1 MKNLKEK
8 IRKFLTA
15 GPEVKTLQSE
25 SDESQW
31 KFYSGIVYL
40 TLRRVFHY
48 FILIAFFGLFLLIGF
63 GGGYALGI
71 VRNQPI
77 PTISELNHQI
87 NHAQNSATLYYAGNK
102 KIATVRPD
110 TVTKKQVKVN

>member
-31 KFYSGIVYL
+31 EKPFSKPYEYD
-40 TLRRVFHY
+40 
-48 FILIAFFGLFLLIGF
+48 
-63 GGGYALGI
+63 GG
-71 VRNQPI
+71 NF
-77 PTISELNHQI
+77 
-87 NHAQNSATLYYAGNK
+87 
-102 KIATVRPD
+102 TV
-110 TVTKKQVKVN
+110 VSSI

>member
-15 GPEVKTLQSE
+15 GPEVKTLQSK

-40 TLRRVFHY
+40 TFRRVFHY

-71 VRNQPI
+71 VRN
-77 PTISELNHQI
+77 
-87 NHAQNSATLYYAGNK
+87 
-102 KIATVRPD
+102 
-110 TVTKKQVKVN
+110 